1 MRLSA
6 YGFNY
11 VFLLMNRIK
20 LIRNQMLN
28 TSDYKLISVASSK
41 LNDKIKIVSINSPK
55 NLNSLTDELA
65 LELVRVFEYLNGD
78 HSTKIIILTGSGKAF
93 IAGADIRNLETRT
106 YQNALKSNQV
116 LHKLQEIY
124 YSTRKPIIAAINGV
138 CFGGGLEM
146 ALSCDILIASD
157 KAQLGLPE
165 IKLGL
170 FPGLGG
176 TQKLTKVFGYNKA
189 CEYILTGKN
198 IPLDEAFRLGL
209 VNSIVKHEELIP
221 KAEEIA
227 NQIAQHSLVTLI
239 AAKQAI
245 QFSQESNLRQGLWF
259 EKAVFDSVFSFEDS
273 KIGTRAFLSKTKPDF
288 KDN

>member
-1 MRLSA
+1 
-6 YGFNY
+6 
-11 VFLLMNRIK
+11 MNRLR
-20 LIRNQMLN
+20 LIRNQLHN
-28 TSDYKLISVASSK
+28 SEFKLINVSASK
-41 LNDKIKIVSINSPK
+41 LNDKVKLVTINSPK
-55 NLNSLTDELA
+55 NLNSLSDELA
-65 LELVRVFEYLNGD
+65 LELVRVFELLND
-78 HSTKIIILTGSGKAF
+78 DSSTKVIILTGTGKAF
-93 IAGADIRNLETRT
+93 IAGADIRNLEHRT
-106 YQNALKSNQV
+106 YQTNITKNQI

-124 YSTRKPIIAAINGV
+124 YSTKKPIIAAINGV

-146 ALSCDILIASD
+146 ALSCDILIASE

-176 TQKLTKVFGYNKA
+176 TQKLSKIFGYNKT

-209 VNSIVKHEELIP
+209 INSVVKHEELLP
-221 KAEEIA
+221 KAEELA

-239 AAKQAI
+239 SAKQAI

-259 EKAVFDSVFSFEDS
+259 EKAVFDSVFAFEDS
-273 KIGTRAFLSKTKPDF
+273 KIGTKAFLAKTKPEF